1 LVKEEPFV
9 FQKAEGVGHPV
20 DHPRPA
26 GGNVRG
32 KRRRRQRPR
41 IERDKA
47 CGQIGDIGQEI
58 LNVSGSGEERGE
70 VSRVLLSQ

>member
-1 LVKEEPFV
+1 LVKEKPFV

-32 KRRRRQRPR
+32 KEEKETETSHRERQSLRADWR
-41 IERDKA
+41 YWT
-47 CGQIGDIGQEI
+47 GDIECVW
-58 LNVSGSGEERGE
+58 LR
-70 VSRVLLSQ
+70 